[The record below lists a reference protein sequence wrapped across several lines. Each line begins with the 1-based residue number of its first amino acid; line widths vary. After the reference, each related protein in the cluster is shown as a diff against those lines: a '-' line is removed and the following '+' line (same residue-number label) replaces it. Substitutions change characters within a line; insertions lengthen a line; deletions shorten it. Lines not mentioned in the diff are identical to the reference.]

1 MPSGGGCLR
10 FFLIFLSLKKIRHLP
25 HYVVNLFTRSHQPKH
40 TQTNSIHRRLQTM
53 TNGKWL
59 IGCEESGRVRDAL
72 RAVGVDAWS
81 CDLLP
86 CTENP
91 SKYHIQDDLLK
102 VIKSEKWAAIIAFPP
117 CTHLAIS
124 GSKYFAEK
132 IADGRQGAAIDFVEQ
147 IWDAD
152 CSYIAIENP
161 VGVLSTKSKL
171 GKATQYIQPY
181 WFGEKQRK
189 KTGLWL
195 KGFPKLVPTDMV
207 DISKVSEKELN
218 KLYLLAPSPTRALE
232 RSKTFHGIANAI
244 ASQWKEVV

>member
-1 MPSGGGCLR
+1 M
-10 FFLIFLSLKKIRHLP
+10 KI
-25 HYVVNLFTRSHQPKH
+25 
-40 TQTNSIHRRLQTM
+40 
-53 TNGKWL
+53 L
-59 IGCEESGRVRDAL
+59 IGCEESGRVREAF
-72 RAVGVDAWS
+72 RGVGHDAWS

-102 VIKSEKWAAIIAFPP
+102 VIKSEKWDMIIAFPP

-124 GSKYFAEK
+124 GAKYFPEK
-132 IADGRQGAAIDFVEQ
+132 IADGRQQAAIDFVEA

-152 CSYIAIENP
+152 CPRIAIENP

-171 GKATQYIQPY
+171 GKASQYIQPY
-181 WFGEKQRK
+181 WFGERQRK

-195 KGFPKLVPTDMV
+195 KGLPKLVPTDMV

-218 KLYLLAPSPTRALE
+218 KLYYLAPSPTRALE
-232 RSKTFHGIANAI
+232 RSKTFKQVALAM
-244 ASQWKEVV
+244 SKQWGSL

>member
-1 MPSGGGCLR
+1 M
-10 FFLIFLSLKKIRHLP
+10 KI
-25 HYVVNLFTRSHQPKH
+25 
-40 TQTNSIHRRLQTM
+40 
-53 TNGKWL
+53 L
-59 IGCEESGRVRDAL
+59 IGCEESGRVREAF
-72 RAVGVDAWS
+72 RGVGHDAWS

-102 VIKSEKWAAIIAFPP
+102 VIKSEKWDMIIAFPP

-124 GSKYFAEK
+124 GAKYFPEK
-132 IADGRQGAAIDFVEQ
+132 IADGRQQAAIDFVEQ

-152 CSYIAIENP
+152 CPYIAIENP

-171 GKATQYIQPY
+171 GKASQYIQPY
-181 WFGEKQRK
+181 WFGERQRK

-195 KGFPKLVPTDMV
+195 KGLPKLVPTDMV

-218 KLYLLAPSPTRALE
+218 KLYYLAPSPTRALE
-232 RSKTFHGIANAI
+232 RSKTFKQVALAM
-244 ASQWKEVV
+244 ASQWGSL

>member
-1 MPSGGGCLR
+1 M
-10 FFLIFLSLKKIRHLP
+10 KI
-25 HYVVNLFTRSHQPKH
+25 
-40 TQTNSIHRRLQTM
+40 
-53 TNGKWL
+53 L
-59 IGCEESGRVRDAL
+59 IGCEESGRVREAF
-72 RAVGVDAWS
+72 RGVGHDAWS

-102 VIKSEKWAAIIAFPP
+102 VIKSEKWDMIIAFPP

-124 GSKYFAEK
+124 GAKWFPEK
-132 IADGRQGAAIDFVEQ
+132 IADGRQKSAIDFVEA

-152 CSYIAIENP
+152 CPKIAIENP

-181 WFGEKQRK
+181 WFGERQRK

-195 KGFPKLVPTDMV
+195 KGLPKLVPTDMV

-232 RSKTFHGIANAI
+232 RSKTFKNVALAM
-244 ASQWKEVV
+244 ATQWQGVV

>member
-1 MPSGGGCLR
+1 M
-10 FFLIFLSLKKIRHLP
+10 KI
-25 HYVVNLFTRSHQPKH
+25 
-40 TQTNSIHRRLQTM
+40 
-53 TNGKWL
+53 L
-59 IGCEESGRVRDAL
+59 IGCEESGRVREAF
-72 RAVGVDAWS
+72 RGVGHDAWS

-102 VIKSEKWAAIIAFPP
+102 VIKSEKWDMIIAFPP

-124 GSKYFAEK
+124 GAKWFPEK
-132 IADGRQGAAIDFVEQ
+132 IADGRQQAAIDFVEA

-152 CSYIAIENP
+152 CPKIAIENP

-171 GKATQYIQPY
+171 GKPSYIQPY
-181 WFGEKQRK
+181 WFGERTRK

-195 KGFPKLVPTDMV
+195 KGLPKLVPTDMV

-218 KLYLLAPSPTRALE
+218 KLYYLAPSPTRALE
-232 RSKTFHGIANAI
+232 RSKTFHGVANAM
-244 ASQWKEVV
+244 AQQWGSL

>member
-1 MPSGGGCLR
+1 M
-10 FFLIFLSLKKIRHLP
+10 KI
-25 HYVVNLFTRSHQPKH
+25 
-40 TQTNSIHRRLQTM
+40 
-53 TNGKWL
+53 L
-59 IGCEESGRVRDAL
+59 IGCEESGRVREAF
-72 RAVGVDAWS
+72 RGVGHDAWS

-102 VIKSEKWAAIIAFPP
+102 VIKSEKWDMIIAFPP

-124 GSKYFAEK
+124 GAKYFPEK
-132 IADGRQGAAIDFVEQ
+132 IADGRQQSAIDFVEA

-152 CSYIAIENP
+152 CPRIAIENP

-171 GKATQYIQPY
+171 GKPFYIQPY

-195 KGFPKLVPTDMV
+195 KGLPKLVPTDMV

-218 KLYLLAPSPTRALE
+218 KLYYLAPSPTRALE
-232 RSKTFHGIANAI
+232 RSKTFHGVANAM
-244 ASQWKEVV
+244 AQQWGGLV

>member
-1 MPSGGGCLR
+1 
-10 FFLIFLSLKKIRHLP
+10 
-25 HYVVNLFTRSHQPKH
+25 
-40 TQTNSIHRRLQTM
+40 M

-102 VIKSEKWAAIIAFPP
+102 VIKSEKWEAIIAFPP

-124 GSKYFAEK
+124 GAKYFEEK
-132 IADGRQGAAIDFVEQ
+132 RKSGVQQEAI
-147 IWDAD
+147 
-152 CSYIAIENP
+152 
-161 VGVLSTKSKL
+161 K
-171 GKATQYIQPY
+171 YIQPY

-232 RSKTFHGIANAI
+232 RSKTFHGVANAM
-244 ASQWKEVV
+244 ASQWGGLV

>member
-1 MPSGGGCLR
+1 M
-10 FFLIFLSLKKIRHLP
+10 KI
-25 HYVVNLFTRSHQPKH
+25 
-40 TQTNSIHRRLQTM
+40 
-53 TNGKWL
+53 L
-59 IGCEESGRVRDAL
+59 IGCEESGRVREAF
-72 RAVGVDAWS
+72 RGVGHDAWS

-102 VIKSEKWAAIIAFPP
+102 VIKSEKWDMIIAFPP

-124 GSKYFAEK
+124 GAKYFPEK
-132 IADGRQGAAIDFVEQ
+132 IADGRQQSAIDFVEA

-152 CSYIAIENP
+152 CPRIAIENP

-181 WFGEKQRK
+181 WFGERQRK

-195 KGFPKLVPTDMV
+195 KVLPKLVPTDMV
-207 DISKVSEKELN
+207 DISKVPEKELN
-218 KLYLLAPSPTRALE
+218 KLYLLAPSPTSALE
-232 RSKTFHGIANAI
+232 RSKTFHGIASAI
-244 ASQWKEVV
+244 ASQWQGVV

>member
-1 MPSGGGCLR
+1 M
-10 FFLIFLSLKKIRHLP
+10 KI
-25 HYVVNLFTRSHQPKH
+25 
-40 TQTNSIHRRLQTM
+40 
-53 TNGKWL
+53 L
-59 IGCEESGRVRDAL
+59 IGCEESGRVREAF
-72 RAVGVDAWS
+72 RGVGHDAWS

-102 VIKSEKWAAIIAFPP
+102 VIKSEKWDMIIAFPP

-124 GSKYFAEK
+124 GAKYFPEK
-132 IADGRQGAAIDFVEQ
+132 IADGRQQSAIDFVEA

-152 CSYIAIENP
+152 CPRIAIEKEP
-161 VGVLSTKSKL
+161 S
-171 GKATQYIQPY
+171 YIQPY

-195 KGFPKLVPTDMV
+195 KGLPKLVPTDMV

-218 KLYLLAPSPTRALE
+218 KLYYLAPSPTRSLE
-232 RSKTFHGIANAI
+232 RSKTFHGVANAM
-244 ASQWKEVV
+244 AQQWGSL

>member
-1 MPSGGGCLR
+1 
-10 FFLIFLSLKKIRHLP
+10 
-25 HYVVNLFTRSHQPKH
+25 
-40 TQTNSIHRRLQTM
+40 M

-72 RAVGVDAWS
+72 RSVGIDAWS

-102 VIKSEKWAAIIAFPP
+102 VIKSEKWDAIIAFPP

-124 GSKYFAEK
+124 G
-132 IADGRQGAAIDFVEQ
+132 AIKFVER
-147 IWDAD
+147 IWDAE
-152 CSYIAIENP
+152 CPYIAIENP
-161 VGVLSTKSKL
+161 VGILSTQSKL
-171 GKATQYIQPY
+171 GKASQYIQPY

-195 KGFPKLVPTDMV
+195 KGFPKLVPTDMI

-232 RSKTFHGIANAI
+232 RSKTFHGVANAM
-244 ASQWKEVV
+244 ASQWGGLV

>member
-1 MPSGGGCLR
+1 M
-10 FFLIFLSLKKIRHLP
+10 KI
-25 HYVVNLFTRSHQPKH
+25 
-40 TQTNSIHRRLQTM
+40 
-53 TNGKWL
+53 L
-59 IGCEESGRVRDAL
+59 IGCEESGRVREAF
-72 RAVGVDAWS
+72 RGVGHDAWS

-102 VIKSEKWAAIIAFPP
+102 VIKSEKWDMIVAFPP

-132 IADGRQGAAIDFVEQ
+132 IADGRQQAAIDFVEQ

-152 CSYIAIENP
+152 CPKIAIENP

-171 GKATQYIQPY
+171 GKPYYIQPY
-181 WFGEKQRK
+181 WFGDKHRK
-189 KTGLWL
+189 KTGIWS
-195 KGFPKLVPTDMV
+195 KGLPKLIPTNML
-207 DISKVSEKELN
+207 DISKISDKELN

-232 RSKTFHGIANAI
+232 RSKTPHGLAQAI
-244 ASQWKEVV
+244 AEQFGGTF

>member
-1 MPSGGGCLR
+1 M
-10 FFLIFLSLKKIRHLP
+10 KI
-25 HYVVNLFTRSHQPKH
+25 
-40 TQTNSIHRRLQTM
+40 
-53 TNGKWL
+53 L
-59 IGCEESGRVRDAL
+59 IGCEESGRVREAF
-72 RAVGVDAWS
+72 RGIGHDAWS

-102 VIKSEKWAAIIAFPP
+102 VIKSEKWDMIIAFPP

-132 IADGRQGAAIDFVEQ
+132 IADGRQQKAIDFVEQ

-152 CSYIAIENP
+152 CPYIAIENP

-171 GKATQYIQPY
+171 GKASQYIQPY

-207 DISKVSEKELN
+207 DISKLSKKQIN
-218 KLYLLAPSPTRALE
+218 KLYWLAPSPTRALE
-232 RSKTFHGIANAI
+232 RSKTAHGIANAI
-244 ASQWKEVV
+244 ARQWKEVV

>member
-1 MPSGGGCLR
+1 
-10 FFLIFLSLKKIRHLP
+10 
-25 HYVVNLFTRSHQPKH
+25 
-40 TQTNSIHRRLQTM
+40 M

-59 IGCEESGRVRDAL
+59 IGCEESGRVREAL
-72 RAVGVDAWS
+72 RAVGIDAWS

-102 VIKSEKWAAIIAFPP
+102 VIKSEKWEAIISFPP
-117 CTHLAIS
+117 CTHLCLS
-124 GSKYFAEK
+124 GNKWRAEK
-132 IADGRQGAAIDFVEQ
+132 IADGREKAAIDFVEA
-147 IWDAD
+147 IWNAD
-152 CSYIAIENP
+152 CPYIAIENP

-171 GKATQYIQPY
+171 GKASQYIQPY

-207 DISKVSEKELN
+207 DISKVPEKELN
-218 KLYLLAPSPTRALE
+218 KLYYLAPSSTRALE
-232 RSKTFHGIANAI
+232 RSKTFKQVALAM
-244 ASQWKEVV
+244 SKQWGSL

>member
-1 MPSGGGCLR
+1 
-10 FFLIFLSLKKIRHLP
+10 
-25 HYVVNLFTRSHQPKH
+25 
-40 TQTNSIHRRLQTM
+40 M

-102 VIKSEKWAAIIAFPP
+102 VIKSEKWEAIIAFPP

-124 GSKYFAEK
+124 GAKYFEEK
-132 IADGRQGAAIDFVEQ
+132 RKSGVQQEAIKFVES

-152 CSYIAIENP
+152 CPKIAIENP

-171 GKATQYIQPY
+171 GKPYYIQPY
-181 WFGEKQRK
+181 WFGDKHRK
-189 KTGLWL
+189 KTGIWS
-195 KGFPKLVPTDMV
+195 KGLPKLVPTNML
-207 DISKVSEKELN
+207 DISKISDKELN
-218 KLYLLAPSPTRALE
+218 KLYLLAPSPTRALM
-232 RSKTFHGIANAI
+232 RSKTPHGLAQAI
-244 ASQWKEVV
+244 AEQFGGTF

>member
-1 MPSGGGCLR
+1 M
-10 FFLIFLSLKKIRHLP
+10 KI
-25 HYVVNLFTRSHQPKH
+25 
-40 TQTNSIHRRLQTM
+40 
-53 TNGKWL
+53 L
-59 IGCEESGRVRDAL
+59 IGCEESGRVREAFRGL
-72 RAVGVDAWS
+72 GHDAWS

-102 VIKSEKWAAIIAFPP
+102 VIKSEKWDMIIAFPP

-124 GSKYFAEK
+124 GAKWFPEK
-132 IADGRQGAAIDFVEQ
+132 IADGRQKSAIDFVEA

-152 CSYIAIENP
+152 CPRIAIENP

-171 GKATQYIQPY
+171 GKPFYIQPY
-181 WFGEKQRK
+181 WFGERTRK

-195 KGFPKLVPTDMV
+195 KGLPKLVPTDMV

-218 KLYLLAPSPTRALE
+218 KLYYLAPSPTRALE
-232 RSKTFHGIANAI
+232 RSKTFHGVANAM
-244 ASQWKEVV
+244 AQQWGLL

>member
-1 MPSGGGCLR
+1 M
-10 FFLIFLSLKKIRHLP
+10 KI
-25 HYVVNLFTRSHQPKH
+25 
-40 TQTNSIHRRLQTM
+40 
-53 TNGKWL
+53 L
-59 IGCEESGRVRDAL
+59 IGCEESGRVREAF
-72 RAVGVDAWS
+72 RGVGHDAWS

-102 VIKSEKWAAIIAFPP
+102 VIKSEKWDMIIAFPP

-124 GSKYFAEK
+124 GAKYFPEK
-132 IADGRQGAAIDFVEQ
+132 IADGRQQAAIDFVEA

-152 CSYIAIENP
+152 CPRIAIENP

-181 WFGEKQRK
+181 WFGERQRK

-195 KGFPKLVPTDMV
+195 KGFPKLVPTNML
-207 DISKVSEKELN
+207 DISKISEKELN
-218 KLYLLAPSPTRALE
+218 KLYYLAPSPTRALM
-232 RSKTFHGIANAI
+232 RSKTFKQVALQM
-244 ASQWKEVV
+244 SLQWGSL

>member
-1 MPSGGGCLR
+1 M
-10 FFLIFLSLKKIRHLP
+10 KI
-25 HYVVNLFTRSHQPKH
+25 
-40 TQTNSIHRRLQTM
+40 
-53 TNGKWL
+53 L
-59 IGCEESGRVRDAL
+59 IGCEESGRVREAF
-72 RAVGVDAWS
+72 RGVGHDAWS

-102 VIKSEKWAAIIAFPP
+102 VIKSEKWEAIIAFPP

-152 CSYIAIENP
+152 CPNIAIENP

-171 GKATQYIQPY
+171 GKASQYIQPY
-181 WFGEKQRK
+181 WFGDKHRK

-195 KGFPKLVPTDMV
+195 KGFPKLVPTDMI
-207 DISKVSEKELN
+207 DISKISEKELN
-218 KLYLLAPSPTRALE
+218 KLYYLAPSPTRALM
-232 RSKTFHGIANAI
+232 RSKTPLGLAQAM
-244 ASQWKEVV
+244 AQQWGSL

>member
-1 MPSGGGCLR
+1 M
-10 FFLIFLSLKKIRHLP
+10 KI
-25 HYVVNLFTRSHQPKH
+25 
-40 TQTNSIHRRLQTM
+40 
-53 TNGKWL
+53 L
-59 IGCEESGRVRDAL
+59 IGCEESGRVREAF
-72 RAVGVDAWS
+72 RGVGHDAWS

-102 VIKSEKWAAIIAFPP
+102 VIKSEKWDMIIAFPP

-124 GSKYFAEK
+124 GAKYFPEK
-132 IADGRQGAAIDFVEQ
+132 IADGRQQAAIDFVQQ
-147 IWDAD
+147 IWDAE
-152 CSYIAIENP
+152 CPRIAIENP

-195 KGFPKLVPTDMV
+195 KGFPKLVPTDMI

-232 RSKTFHGIANAI
+232 RSKTFHGIASAI
-244 ASQWKEVV
+244 AQQWQGVV